1 MTQRQALLA
10 AAIILFALL
19 LYSGMHAYDRATW
32 VMEVFPVAVA
42 LPVMWASYP
51 RYPLSNLLYLCI
63 FIHALVLIA
72 GGAYTY
78 ARVPLGFQ
86 IEELFHLSRNPYD
99 KIGHFMQGF
108 VPALL
113 AREVFIRG
121 QFVRGSKM
129 LAFLVICVALAISA
143 TYEIVEWTAAVMLGQ
158 GADAFLGTQG
168 YVWDTQ
174 SDMLFALLGATTSLL
189 LLGRIHDRQLRC
201 LAGRNCKD
209 VSSL

>member
-1 MTQRQALLA
+1 MTQRQTLLT
-10 AAIILFALL
+10 AAITLLALL
-19 LYSGMHAYDRATW
+19 LLSGMHAFDRATW
-32 VMEVFPVAVA
+32 MMEVFPVAIA

-51 RYPLSNLLYLCI
+51 RYPLTNLLYACL
-63 FIHALVLIA
+63 FLHALVLIT

-78 ARVPLGFQ
+78 AQVPLGFQ

-113 AREVFIRG
+113 AREIFIRG
-121 QFVRGSKM
+121 QFVHGSKM

-143 TYEIVEWTAAVMLGQ
+143 AYEIVEWTAAIVLGQ

-174 SDMLFALLGATTSLL
+174 SDMLFALIGASTSLL
-189 LLGRIHDRQLRC
+189 LFARMHDRQLRC
-201 LAGRNCKD
+201 LMHNAND
-209 VSSL
+209 ISSP